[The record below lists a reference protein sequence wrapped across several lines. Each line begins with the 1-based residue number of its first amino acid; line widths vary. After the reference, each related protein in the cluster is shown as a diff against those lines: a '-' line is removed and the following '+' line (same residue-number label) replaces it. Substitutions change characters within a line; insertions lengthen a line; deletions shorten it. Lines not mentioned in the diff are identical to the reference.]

1 MSFFYRIVESNL
13 LTAYYH
19 LVCDDP
25 TSCNLALAEVENILG
40 ANICLRKKE
49 NMKRQAKKATTVNA
63 RIATTSEIILRDW
76 NENDDLGASPSLPRP
91 LYELPNWI
99 EHAWTKCNCLPCNS
113 NPSVLTMMVYKFF
126 TYHGAALDM
135 NEGENILPQ

>member
-1 MSFFYRIVESNL
+1 M
-13 LTAYYH
+13 
-19 LVCDDP
+19 VCDDP
-25 TSCNLALAEVENILG
+25 TSCSLALAEVENILG

-63 RIATTSEIILRDW
+63 RITTTEIILRDW

-91 LYELPNWI
+91 LYELPNWLTHPWI
-99 EHAWTKCNCLPCNS
+99 KCNCLPCNS
-113 NPSVLTMMVYKFF
+113 NPSVLAMIVYKFF

-135 NEGENILPQ
+135 IQGMTI